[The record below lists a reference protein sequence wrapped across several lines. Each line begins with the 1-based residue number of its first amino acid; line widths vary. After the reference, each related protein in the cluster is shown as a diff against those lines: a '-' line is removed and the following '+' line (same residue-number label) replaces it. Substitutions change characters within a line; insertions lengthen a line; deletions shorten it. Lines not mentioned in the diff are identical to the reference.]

1 MKNHTA
7 LSLCLAYTILTFP
20 LAACGEDTT
29 QNAANAN
36 TPNTQVNTD
45 NDNKPYTAAPLKRI
59 TTSKSGKLFSLQ
71 SPNDTGVHFSSP
83 IDLKHPDK
91 RLYLSGFVSGGIA
104 IGDID
109 GDRRPDLYLTSGPRR
124 NKLYRQTSDLEF
136 EDITASAGVD
146 GGGGWS
152 SGAAT
157 FASCITSGSPKLS
170 TRIAFMTILPSSTLA
185 GTRHA

>member
-1 MKNHTA
+1 MKSHTA
-7 LSLCLAYTILTFP
+7 LSLCLACTIFTLP
-20 LAACGEDTT
+20 LARCGEDTT

-36 TPNTQVNTD
+36 TPNTQVNT
-45 NDNKPYTAAPLKRI
+45 NDHNRLYFATPLKKI
-59 TTSKSGKLFSLQ
+59 TAPQSGKLFSLQ

-109 GDRRPDLYLTSGPRR
+109 GDRRPDLYLTSGPRK
-124 NKLYRQTSDLEF
+124 NKLYRQTSDFEF

-146 GGGGWS
+146 GGAGWS
-152 SGAAT
+152 ALHRHT
-157 FASCITSGSPKLS
+157 NRTSRQHQRRGIKGIGHP
-170 TRIAFMTILPSSTLA
+170 R
-185 GTRHA
+185 